1 MYTCGMK
8 GNKYFYH
15 WYYYTQSQKRGFIAL
30 LFVFFAVQLLLYLYD
45 QQQFD
50 IGGREGS
57 VVEGQH
63 KIQKEIDS
71 LRLLQASK
79 KDTIY
84 LFNPNYL
91 TDYKGYILELTPEE
105 LDRLFAHRA
114 ANHYVNSSLEFQRV
128 TEVSD
133 AWMAKYSR
141 YFVFG
146 NRRKNGSTTNYI
158 GASTSKQ
165 KEKAKPIV
173 IRDINAATIET
184 LQEIYGIGPVLS
196 KRIIEDRTKWGGYVH
211 IDQVKFV
218 YGLSEE
224 VIASLLQQY
233 AVLSPPQIIQIDL
246 NNATVNDLENIPY
259 LNYYLAREIIKYRSL
274 YGDFVNKEQLKEI
287 EKIPLDKIHIISLY
301 LEIRN

>member
-1 MYTCGMK
+1 MYTCCMK

-30 LFVFFAVQLLLYLYD
+30 LFVFFVVQLLLYLYD

-50 IGGREGS
+50 IGRREGS

-63 KIQKEIDS
+63 IIQKEMDS
-71 LRLLQASK
+71 LRALQASK

-114 ANHYVNSSLEFQRV
+114 ANHYVNSGLEFQRV
-128 TEVSD
+128 TGVSD

-146 NRRKNGSTTNYI
+146 NRRKNGSTTNNT
-158 GASTSKQ
+158 GAATGKQ

-173 IRDINAATIET
+173 IRDINTATIET
-184 LQEIYGIGPVLS
+184 LQEIYGIGPALS

-224 VIASLLQQY
+224 VIASLSQQY
-233 AVLSPPQIIQIDL
+233 AVLSTPQIVQIDL
-246 NNATVNDLENIPY
+246 NNAT
-259 LNYYLAREIIKYRSL
+259 
-274 YGDFVNKEQLKEI
+274 
-287 EKIPLDKIHIISLY
+287 DK
-301 LEIRN
+301 